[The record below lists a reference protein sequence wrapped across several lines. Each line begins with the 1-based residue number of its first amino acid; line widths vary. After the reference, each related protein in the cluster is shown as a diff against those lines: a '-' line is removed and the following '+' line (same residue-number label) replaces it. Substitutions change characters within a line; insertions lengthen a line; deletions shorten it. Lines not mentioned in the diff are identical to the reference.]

1 MNLKGQKMTKK
12 VFIFIITIILVVSC
26 DYKRDAIGGN
36 DDIVVLAA
44 KEDREKIRKL
54 LTTVF
59 SETIL
64 TPSPESFY
72 NIKFA
77 DPESFSAL
85 KTQTNLVVA
94 SLGNYDLNPGTKLVK
109 ELLGQNAF
117 NSTLNGVPITLSKD
131 QFAKNQLFMILS
143 GNDFDQ
149 IQDYLLLNNE
159 FIRNQFD
166 KNFYKKQSQY
176 FLENERQEE
185 LELNLQKD
193 YNWSMKIPWG
203 WELIKNDSKESFFWI
218 GHELPFRWI
227 AVHWREGNFFSK
239 EEVSEYIKEYPQ
251 KYFESIRY
259 NQEYINIEF
268 KDFKSES
275 SYEVYGL
282 WESIKDA
289 KGGPFKGYVFYDYKN
304 DRTFYISYL
313 VFNPGGKKAFYLRQL
328 EMIAKTI
335 TVNS

>member
-1 MNLKGQKMTKK
+1 MNFKGQKMIKRS
-12 VFIFIITIILVVSC
+12 FIIFFTIIFVISC
-26 DYKRDAIGGN
+26 EYKRDAIGGN

-44 KEDREKIRKL
+44 KEDREEIRNL
-54 LTTVF
+54 LSIIF
-59 SETIL
+59 NETIL

-94 SLGNYDLNPGTKLVK
+94 SIGSYELNPGTKLAK

-117 NSTLNGVPITLSKD
+117 KKTLTEVPVILSKD

-143 GNDFDQ
+143 GSTPDQ
-149 IQDYLLLNNE
+149 IKDYLVANNE

-166 KNFYKKQSQY
+166 ENFFSKQSQY

-185 LELNLQKD
+185 LEKDLQQK
-193 YNWSMKIPWG
+193 YNWNMKIPWG
-203 WELIKNDSKESFFWI
+203 WELIKNDSEESFFWI

-227 AVHWREGNFFSK
+227 AVHWRDGNFFSE
-239 EEVSEYIKEYPQ
+239 EEVLEYVKEYPQ
-251 KYFESIRY
+251 MYFESIRY

-275 SYEVYGL
+275 SYEVSGL
-282 WESIKDA
+282 WESIDDA
-289 KGGPFKGYVFYDYKN
+289 KGGPFRGYLFYDYEN

-313 VFNPGGKKAFYLRQL
+313 VFNPGGKKAFYMRQL

-335 TVNS
+335 DIN